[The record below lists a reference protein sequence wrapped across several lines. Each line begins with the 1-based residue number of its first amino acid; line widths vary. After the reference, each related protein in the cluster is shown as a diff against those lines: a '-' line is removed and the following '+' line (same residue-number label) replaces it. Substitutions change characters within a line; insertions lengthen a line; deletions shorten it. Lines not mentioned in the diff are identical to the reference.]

1 MSGWL
6 WFAALASH
14 SLRARHFQGDF
25 TMVAH
30 QAHRFNEQFQ
40 HAIERPKELV
50 NEYPISSMLVMFGVG
65 IGVGLIVGQAL
76 SGALSELAHEPTMT
90 EKMKHQAYHA
100 YDSLSHMLP
109 ESVLKQLKSYTHS

>member
-1 MSGWL
+1 MGCG
-6 WFAALASH
+6 
-14 SLRARHFQGDF
+14 LRHLQTTAIGARNFQGDF

-40 HAIERPKELV
+40 HAMERPKELV

-65 IGVGLIVGQAL
+65 IGVGVIVGQAL
-76 SGALSELAHEPTMT
+76 CSALNELAHEPTMT
-90 EKMKHQAYHA
+90 EKMKHQAYQA

-109 ESVLKQLKSYTHS
+109 ESMLKQLKSYTHS